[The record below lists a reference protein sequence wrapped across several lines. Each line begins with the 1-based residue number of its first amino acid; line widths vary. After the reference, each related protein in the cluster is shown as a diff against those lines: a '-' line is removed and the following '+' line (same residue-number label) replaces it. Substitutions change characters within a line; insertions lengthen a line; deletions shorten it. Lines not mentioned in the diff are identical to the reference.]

1 VKRYRGPCQHCGEPI
16 DRKFRPGR
24 ERLCVDCA
32 LQKAAHQHRRAAAGV
47 DPSIAKGNLH
57 RAEFAAQVAARSGPL
72 YDKWLAGILR
82 AAGVENDTDVA

>member
-1 VKRYRGPCQHCGEPI
+1 VKRYQGPCQHCGIAI

-24 ERLCVDCA
+24 ERLCIDCA
-32 LQKAAHQHRRAAAGV
+32 LAKAAHQHRRAAAGV
-47 DPSIAKGNLH
+47 DSSIAKGNLA

-82 AAGVENDTDVA
+82 AAGALNDTDVA